1 MPLPKPEQNEREDD
15 FISRCVSDPQVIADF
30 DTIEQRFAV
39 CVDIWDG
46 QDVQTSERS

>member
-1 MPLPKPEQNEREDD
+1 MPLPKPRKNEREDD

-39 CVDIWDG
+39 CVDLWDN
-46 QDVQTSERS
+46 QDAESSQGS